1 MKKLLIF
8 LMIAIPLVIIV
19 VLNFTVNT
27 VTGFVPVPVDSITLN
42 AETSSG
48 KVGESFSLNAS
59 FVPENASN
67 KNLSWKSDNE
77 SVATVDNKGTVIF
90 VGYGKCYITATSE
103 DGNKKASCY
112 FYVYDTVAHDLDFIR
127 QKKWLMLAK
136 HWHFKQPFFQ
146 LKRTTKKLN
155 TNLMTKALRQYLK
168 MAF

>member
-59 FVPENASN
+59 FVPEN
-67 KNLSWKSDNE
+67 
-77 SVATVDNKGTVIF
+77 T
-90 VGYGKCYITATSE
+90 
-103 DGNKKASCY
+103 
-112 FYVYDTVAHDLDFIR
+112 
-127 QKKWLMLAK
+127 
-136 HWHFKQPFFQ
+136 
-146 LKRTTKKLN
+146 
-155 TNLMTKALRQYLK
+155 
-168 MAF
+168 